1 MFVFMEKK
9 KYKVKKPIAWG
20 VRREVGEIIELTEDD
35 FKAFGE
41 EYLEPV
47 IEVATATEKGRNWFG
62 CQVLKASKE
71 LKNKIIKL
79 LKK

>member
-47 IEVATATEKGRNWFG
+47 IEVATATEKVETGSAVKPQKR
-62 CQVLKASKE
+62 VRSLKTK
-71 LKNKIIKL
+71 
-79 LKK
+79 